1 MFAVSNHYGGI
12 GGGHYTAYAKNT
24 MFNTW
29 YDFNDSIVKEFKG
42 NPITDAAYVLFY
54 RKRKQWYEYISI
66 MYILTYI

>member
-54 RKRKQWYEYISI
+54 RKRKQ
-66 MYILTYI
+66 